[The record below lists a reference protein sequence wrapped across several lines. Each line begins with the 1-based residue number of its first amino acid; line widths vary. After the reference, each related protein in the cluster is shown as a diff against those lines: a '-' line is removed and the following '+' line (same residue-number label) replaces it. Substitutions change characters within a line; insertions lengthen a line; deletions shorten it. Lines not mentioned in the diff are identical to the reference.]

1 MFFYRWNEKKLS
13 NLNTA
18 PPVESH
24 AFEEYD
30 IHEKFCV
37 QNTLN
42 YSSRQAVLTE
52 GNSFVETPSTDSNVS
67 SEDKNDNT
75 NENAE
80 KNSTSQIS
88 TETIGEIDNRAK
100 EKENLVHMIRQQ
112 GEVELLTSD
121 FLSSLPSVLCLLF
134 TNLHNGNGS
143 YHHEKLEGLIK
154 AYNLEIVCDTINGDN
169 FFKSAI
175 LSIRYLHNKNVF
187 SSEGITPTTVCP
199 KRCKIYLSTSIHRHI
214 YMQYIYILMHIYI
227 YMHI

>member
-1 MFFYRWNEKKLS
+1 
-13 NLNTA
+13 
-18 PPVESH
+18 
-24 AFEEYD
+24 
-30 IHEKFCV
+30 
-37 QNTLN
+37 
-42 YSSRQAVLTE
+42 
-52 GNSFVETPSTDSNVS
+52 
-67 SEDKNDNT
+67 
-75 NENAE
+75 
-80 KNSTSQIS
+80 
-88 TETIGEIDNRAK
+88 
-100 EKENLVHMIRQQ
+100 MIRQQ

-121 FLSSLPSVLCLLF
+121 FLSSLPSVVCLLF

-143 YHHEKLEGLIK
+143 YHHEKLGLIK

-214 YMQYIYILMHIYI
+214 YICSIYTYLWIYI